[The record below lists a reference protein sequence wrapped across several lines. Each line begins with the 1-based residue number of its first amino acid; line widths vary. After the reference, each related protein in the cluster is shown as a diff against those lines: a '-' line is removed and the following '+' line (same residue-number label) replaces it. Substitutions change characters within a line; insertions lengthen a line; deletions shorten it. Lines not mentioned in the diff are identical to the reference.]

1 MSLLFHHF
9 CWEPQSLL
17 RPYSTYKQGKPNKKL
32 ARSQETYSRG
42 TNKWTGSGVEENK
55 AMLISLLGSKIT
67 NHCHLCFVGKGFLQ
81 NSLKN
86 NRAAVNTFMRTFAQA

>member
-55 AMLISLLGSKIT
+55 AMLISLLGCKINKPLPSVFCRKWLFT
-67 NHCHLCFVGKGFLQ
+67 EL
-81 NSLKN
+81 SEE
-86 NRAAVNTFMRTFAQA
+86 